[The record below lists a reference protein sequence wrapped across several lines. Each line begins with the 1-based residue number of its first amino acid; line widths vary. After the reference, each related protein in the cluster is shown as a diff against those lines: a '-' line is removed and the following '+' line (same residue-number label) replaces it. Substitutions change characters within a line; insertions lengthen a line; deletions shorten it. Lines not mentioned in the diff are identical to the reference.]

1 MALSRFPRVE
11 RMHLMIP
18 NKKTKTKRG
27 CLIKALRHD
36 ERGEFPATNLGNG
49 VGEWVIDERFQK

>member
-1 MALSRFPRVE
+1 
-11 RMHLMIP
+11 MIP
-18 NKKTKTKRG
+18 NKKTKEKAKRG